1 MSGEVRFNAI
11 ACGAIH
17 RWFESSLTP
26 QFYTGLAKPDN
37 ASALGAEDRWFESS
51 NPYHLGA
58 IVAIYTF
65 KCPKCEAVIEKIAK
79 YNDPPPVCYCTKTVK
94 QMKLVPSVPSPMQ
107 WGCRKG
113 F

>member
-1 MSGEVRFNAI
+1 
-11 ACGAIH
+11 
-17 RWFESSLTP
+17 
-26 QFYTGLAKPDN
+26 
-37 ASALGAEDRWFESS
+37 
-51 NPYHLGA
+51 
-58 IVAIYTF
+58 VAIYTF

-107 WGCRKG
+107 WGCKR